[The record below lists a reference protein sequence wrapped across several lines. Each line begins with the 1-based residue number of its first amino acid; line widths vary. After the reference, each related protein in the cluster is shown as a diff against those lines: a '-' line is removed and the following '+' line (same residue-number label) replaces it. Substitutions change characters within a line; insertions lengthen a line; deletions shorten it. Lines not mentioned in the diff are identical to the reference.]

1 MPFVDS
7 MRCELNGKEV
17 GEDSLAEDL
26 HTAMLRCCS
35 GGLLGGARKSGA
47 LAASRDFDA
56 MNQVELRK
64 AAKELG
70 VRQKGVRGC

>member
-1 MPFVDS
+1 MRELDARLVPLVDS

-26 HTAMLRCCS
+26 HKAVSRCCS

-47 LAASRDFDA
+47 LAVS
-56 MNQVELRK
+56 
-64 AAKELG
+64 
-70 VRQKGVRGC
+70 